1 MEIGSS
7 CSLSSFDNVVN
18 RRIVLVLQGGGALG
32 AFQAGVYETLEKNNY
47 IPNWIGGT
55 SIGAINASI
64 IAGNYP
70 ENRLKKLQQFWQTV
84 TQPDIFQFSDDMSEG
99 LRRFFMQI
107 QFQMLIL
114 SGIPVF
120 FKPQINNFLSWMQGS
135 FNSFYDTSP
144 LREFLKELID
154 FDYLNRQEI
163 RLSLGATN
171 LHTGQ
176 IRYFDSRFEKIG
188 PEHVMASGALPPAFP
203 PILIDNEYYWDGGIY
218 SNTPLSIV
226 LDDFPR
232 VNSLC
237 FMVDLW
243 SPEGALPG
251 TLDEVRKRNLEIIY
265 SSRYEEHRKNYEAM
279 HNMRRAIRALYSQL
293 PPEKQQDPENLRL
306 VSLGCIT
313 SMDIVQIQ
321 YEQKPWESST
331 KDADFSASSIKS
343 RWEQGKLKTQMLLDK
358 KTFAEPHPPHVG
370 VVIHR

>member
-32 AFQAGVYETLEKNNY
+32 AFQAGVYETLEKNHY

-203 PILIDNEYYWDGGIY
+203 PFLLTMNIIGMAGFTP
-218 SNTPLSIV
+218 TPLYQLFWMIFLALIRFV
-226 LDDFPR
+226 
-232 VNSLC
+232 
-237 FMVDLW
+237 LW
-243 SPEGALPG
+243 SISGVLKALCQELWMRSVKGIWKLFIAAVMKSTEKIMKPCTICAGLFVLCIVSYPRKTAGSSKSAISIPG
-251 TLDEVRKRNLEIIY
+251 
-265 SSRYEEHRKNYEAM
+265 M
-279 HNMRRAIRALYSQL
+279 HNQHGHCTNPI
-293 PPEKQQDPENLRL
+293 
-306 VSLGCIT
+306 
-313 SMDIVQIQ
+313 
-321 YEQKPWESST
+321 
-331 KDADFSASSIKS
+331 
-343 RWEQGKLKTQMLLDK
+343 
-358 KTFAEPHPPHVG
+358 
-370 VVIHR
+370 